1 MTAKK
6 FILSVAFLFALLFRG
21 MGQPPIYDDYVG
33 GGHSEGLII
42 TASSS
47 DTDPDWMDGS
57 IPEHTVNGEGLN
69 GPRQEAARF
78 LFQAAF
84 GGDEEEINRL
94 ASTLDFEK
102 WIEDQMKLPQ
112 TDMLS
117 LTNQVYAQALAR
129 NIEVNGENDDYP
141 KYDIHFQFAWWQ
153 AAMTKPDI
161 LRQRIAFALSE
172 ILVISKN
179 SNIRNEG
186 DALASYYNVL
196 LEHAFGNYRD
206 LLEAVTKHPAMGVYL
221 SHFRN
226 GKTDLENNTFP
237 DENYAREIM
246 QLFSIGLYEL
256 NQDGSY
262 KTDVNGNRI
271 STYGDE
277 DIRNLAKVL
286 TGLGAGGLT
295 QEGLDI
301 GRELNFLAP
310 INLTDLT
317 VPMVMYD
324 DFHEPGQ
331 KVILGDKII
340 PDGQT
345 GEEDLDM
352 ALDYL
357 FNHPNVGPFISKR
370 LIQQLIK
377 SNPSPEYIADVAS
390 VFNDNGDGERG
401 DLAAVIKE
409 ILLHDEARTCEWSE
423 HPENGKLKS
432 PVGRYVQ
439 FARLFALNDEV
450 ANYWTSGFRFQAN
463 TYQLPL
469 ASPSVFNFYL
479 PDHQPNG
486 ELADNGLY
494 APEFEI
500 YNSVTSVGY
509 ANEADT
515 WIRQGKVFNIQK
527 LNYEVHPSF
536 QDYQAS
542 TEDAEVLLNELNTV
556 LALGNLSDPAWG
568 TISEAVSYVV
578 FGDDLSRQRLEMALY
593 LIMISPE
600 YNIQK

>member
-1 MTAKK
+1 MAEK
-6 FILSVAFLFALLFRG
+6 FTLSFTFLFLFFLEG
-21 MGQPPIYDDYVG
+21 KAQPPVYTDYVG
-33 GGHSEGLII
+33 GGHSEGLIV
-42 TASSS
+42 TASHN
-47 DTDPDWMDGS
+47 DKDPDWSDGS
-57 IPEHTVNGEGLN
+57 IPEHTINGEGLN

-78 LFQAAF
+78 LFQAAL

-117 LTNQVYAQALAR
+117 LTNQVYAKALAR

-377 SNPSPEYIADVAS
+377 SNPSPGYIADVAS

-542 TEDAEVLLNELNTV
+542 TEDAEVLINELNTV

-568 TISEAVSYVV
+568 TISEAVSSVV

>member
-1 MTAKK
+1 
-6 FILSVAFLFALLFRG
+6 LLFLEG
-21 MGQPPIYDDYVG
+21 KAQPPVYTDYVG
-33 GGHSEGLII
+33 GGHSEGLIV
-42 TASSS
+42 TASHN
-47 DTDPDWMDGS
+47 DTDPDWSDDS

-186 DALASYYNVL
+186 DALASYYDVL
-196 LEHAFGNYRD
+196 LQHAFGNYRD

-295 QEGLDI
+295 QEGLDT
-301 GRELNFLAP
+301 GRDSIFW
-310 INLTDLT
+310 
-317 VPMVMYD
+317 
-324 DFHEPGQ
+324 
-331 KVILGDKII
+331 
-340 PDGQT
+340 
-345 GEEDLDM
+345 
-352 ALDYL
+352 
-357 FNHPNVGPFISKR
+357 
-370 LIQQLIK
+370 
-377 SNPSPEYIADVAS
+377 
-390 VFNDNGDGERG
+390 
-401 DLAAVIKE
+401 
-409 ILLHDEARTCEWSE
+409 LLS
-423 HPENGKLKS
+423 
-432 PVGRYVQ
+432 
-439 FARLFALNDEV
+439 
-450 ANYWTSGFRFQAN
+450 
-463 TYQLPL
+463 
-469 ASPSVFNFYL
+469 
-479 PDHQPNG
+479 
-486 ELADNGLY
+486 
-494 APEFEI
+494 
-500 YNSVTSVGY
+500 
-509 ANEADT
+509 
-515 WIRQGKVFNIQK
+515 
-527 LNYEVHPSF
+527 
-536 QDYQAS
+536 
-542 TEDAEVLLNELNTV
+542 
-556 LALGNLSDPAWG
+556 
-568 TISEAVSYVV
+568 
-578 FGDDLSRQRLEMALY
+578 
-593 LIMISPE
+593 ISPT
-600 YNIQK
+600 